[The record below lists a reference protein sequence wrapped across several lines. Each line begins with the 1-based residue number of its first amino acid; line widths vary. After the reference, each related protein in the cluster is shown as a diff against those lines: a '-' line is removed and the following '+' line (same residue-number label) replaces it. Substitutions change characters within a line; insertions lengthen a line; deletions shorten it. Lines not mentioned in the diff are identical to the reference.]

1 MGVRL
6 GKVINQ
12 NVRFKSY
19 FLYYIFSLI
28 STIDR
33 KISVSAEISVSVCV
47 SVSVYLTLLVAA
59 EISKNEL
66 KTKIFAEK
74 ILNFF

>member
-28 STIDR
+28 SPSDR
-33 KISVSAEISVSVCV
+33 KILVSVSAEISVSAKISVSVCV
-47 SVSVYLTLLVAA
+47 SVSVYLTLLVSA
-59 EISKNEL
+59 EISVQK
-66 KTKIFAEK
+66 
-74 ILNFF
+74 